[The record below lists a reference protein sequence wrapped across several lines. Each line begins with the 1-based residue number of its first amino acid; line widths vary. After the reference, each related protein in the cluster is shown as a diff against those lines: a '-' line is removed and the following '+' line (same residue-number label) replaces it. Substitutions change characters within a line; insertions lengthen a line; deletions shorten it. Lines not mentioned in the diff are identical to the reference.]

1 MTATMDGGGTNKS
14 RNTGTGT
21 DLATGQLVQRVRG
34 DPQVLEVS
42 GSLVKEIDGLNELET
57 EQTNGRI
64 SKWSS
69 NVRWANP
76 GESPWLHRTIHS
88 PEARYSI

>member
-1 MTATMDGGGTNKS
+1 MFVDLTATMDGGGTNKR

-34 DPQVLEVS
+34 DDPQVLEVS
-42 GSLVKEIDGLNELET
+42 GSLVKEIDGLNVLET

-64 SKWSS
+64 S
-69 NVRWANP
+69 N
-76 GESPWLHRTIHS
+76 GHRT
-88 PEARYSI
+88 